1 MCSLKKTVFFDNV
14 LYMLKNWYKWD
25 KSSVVYSVFRIP
37 ALIALPS
44 VTALV
49 PKLLIDAIESEKS
62 SSYILL
68 IVALLSVL
76 LAMLSWIDPFLKEKI
91 NASATNMLTKYRLL
105 AFEKLLHMDYDN
117 IESYNG
123 RNLYERSQVFAGM
136 GSRGVSAKTLPQMVV
151 QLFANMLGI
160 FTYSVLL
167 LKLNPA
173 LVIIVLVTCI
183 FEYLLVRW
191 MERTK
196 IEHRNKESGVYM
208 HFWYISR
215 MAIDSKSGKDIRLYN
230 AERWL
235 ISIIAKI
242 SKQYA
247 DLMDI
252 LLHQTLQFSVL
263 ESLLLMF
270 RELVAYI
277 FLIVAVLSGKITIS
291 DFVFLFGIV
300 TGFSAWISGLLSQLL
315 MVNSLCE
322 ECQRF
327 RDFLNMPDHIIKSN
341 KFVDLDFDF
350 ENIDE
355 ISFCDVSFTYEG
367 SDTPALS
374 NLNFTIK
381 KGQKI
386 ALVGPNGS
394 GKTTI
399 IKLLCGLYDPD
410 EGEILINGKN
420 VNTFSKEARFKLFS
434 VVFQDYRFLP
444 MSISENITLCQEGE
458 EDNQKLVEVLKKA
471 NIFEKISQ
479 LPKGTHT
486 KMLKRVWKDAEEFSG
501 GQIQRLLLAKALYKD
516 APILILDE
524 PTAALDP
531 IAESNIYKDYD
542 RLMQGKISFFIS
554 HRLIST
560 QFCDRIFYIY
570 NGEIVE
576 EGSHDDLIKQK
587 GNYWGMF
594 QTQSYYYRQGENEI

>member
-1 MCSLKKTVFFDNV
+1 
-14 LYMLKNWYKWD
+14 MLKNWCDWD
-25 KSSVVYSVFRIP
+25 RNSVVYSVFRIP
-37 ALIALPS
+37 VLIALPS

-49 PKLLIDAIESEKS
+49 PKLLVDAIESKKTPS
-62 SSYILL
+62 DILL

-76 LAMLSWIDPFLKEKI
+76 LAVLSWIEPFLKEKI
-91 NASATNMLTKYRLL
+91 DAAATNILTKYRLL
-105 AFEKLLHMDYDN
+105 TFEKLLHMDYDN

-123 RNLYERSQVFAGM
+123 RNMYERSQIFTGM
-136 GSRGVSAKTLPQMVV
+136 GSRGVSARTLPQMVV
-151 QLFANMLGI
+151 QLFANILGI

-173 LVIIVLVTCI
+173 LVIIVLVTCV
-183 FEYLLVRW
+183 FEFLLVRW
-191 MERTK
+191 MEQTK
-196 IEHRNKESGVYM
+196 IEHRNKETGVYM
-208 HFWYISR
+208 HFWYICR
-215 MAIDSKSGKDIRLYN
+215 TAIDSKSGKDIRLYN
-230 AERWL
+230 AEKWF
-235 ISIIAKI
+235 IGIITKI

-247 DLMDI
+247 DLMDS

-277 FLIVAVLSGKITIS
+277 FLIIAVISNKITIS

-300 TGFSAWISGLLSQLL
+300 TGFSAWISGLLSQFLK
-315 MVNSLCE
+315 VNSLCE
-322 ECQRF
+322 ECQKF
-327 RDFLNMPDHIIKSN
+327 RDFLNMPDNVAKSN
-341 KFVDLDFDF
+341 KLADSDFDF
-350 ENIDE
+350 NIIDE
-355 ISFCDVSFTYEG
+355 ISFRNVSFTYEG
-367 SDTPALS
+367 SDTPVLK
-374 NLNFTIK
+374 NINFTIK

-420 VNTFSKEARFKLFS
+420 VNTFSREFRFNLFS

-444 MSISENITLCQEGE
+444 MSISENITLCQEGK
-458 EDNQKLVEVLKKA
+458 EDRQRLIDVLKKA

-501 GQIQRLLLAKALYKD
+501 GQVQRLLLARALYKD
-516 APILILDE
+516 APILVLDE

-542 RLMQGKISFFIS
+542 HLMQGKISFFIS

-560 QFCDRIFYIY
+560 QFCDQIFYIY

-576 EGSHDDLIKQK
+576 EGSHDELIDRK
-587 GNYWGMF
+587 GDYWGMF
-594 QTQSYYYRQGENEI
+594 QSQSYYYRQGEDEI

>member
-1 MCSLKKTVFFDNV
+1 
-14 LYMLKNWYKWD
+14 MLKNWCDWD
-25 KSSVVYSVFRIP
+25 RNSVIYSVFRIP

-49 PKLLIDAIESEKS
+49 PKLLVDAIESKKTPS
-62 SSYILL
+62 DILL

-76 LAMLSWIDPFLKEKI
+76 LAVLSWIEPFLKEKI
-91 NASATNMLTKYRLL
+91 DAAATNILTKYRLL
-105 AFEKLLHMDYDN
+105 TFEKLLHMDYDN

-123 RNLYERSQVFAGM
+123 RNMYERSQIFTGM
-136 GSRGVSAKTLPQMVV
+136 GSRGVSARTLPQMVV
-151 QLFANMLGI
+151 QLFANILGI

-173 LVIIVLVTCI
+173 LVTIVLVTCV
-183 FEYLLVRW
+183 FEFLLVRW

-196 IEHRNKESGVYM
+196 IEHRNKETGVYM
-208 HFWYISR
+208 HFWYIYR
-215 MAIDSKSGKDIRLYN
+215 TAIDSKSGKDIRLYN
-230 AERWL
+230 AEKWF
-235 ISIIAKI
+235 IGIITKI

-247 DLMDI
+247 ELMDS

-277 FLIVAVLSGKITIS
+277 FLIVAVISNKITIS

-300 TGFSAWISGLLSQLL
+300 TGFSAWISGLLSQFL

-322 ECQRF
+322 ECQKF
-327 RDFLNMPDHIIKSN
+327 RDFLNMPDNIAKSN
-341 KFVDLDFDF
+341 RLADSDFDF
-350 ENIDE
+350 NIIDE
-355 ISFCDVSFTYEG
+355 ISFRNVSFTYEG
-367 SDTPALS
+367 SDTPVLK
-374 NLNFTIK
+374 NINFTIK

-420 VNTFSKEARFKLFS
+420 VNTFSREFRFNLFS

-458 EDNQKLVEVLKKA
+458 EDRQRLIDVLKKA

-501 GQIQRLLLAKALYKD
+501 GQVQRLLLARALYKD
-516 APILILDE
+516 APILVLDE

-542 RLMQGKISFFIS
+542 HLMQGKISFFIS

-560 QFCDRIFYIY
+560 QFCDHIFYIY

-576 EGSHDDLIKQK
+576 EGSHDELIDRK
-587 GNYWGMF
+587 GDYWGMF
-594 QTQSYYYRQGENEI
+594 QSQSYYYRQGENEI

>member
-1 MCSLKKTVFFDNV
+1 MFFDNAS
-14 LYMLKNWYKWD
+14 YMLKNWYGWD
-25 KSSVVYSVFRIP
+25 KSSMIYSVLRIP

-49 PKLLIDAIESEKS
+49 PKLLIDAIESNES
-62 SSYILL
+62 PEHILL
-68 IVALLSVL
+68 IIALLSIL
-76 LAMLSWIDPFLKEKI
+76 LAMLSWIDPFLNEKI
-91 NASATNMLTKYRLL
+91 NASATNMLMKYRLL
-105 AFEKLLHMDYDN
+105 TFEKLLHMDYDN

-123 RNLYERSQVFAGM
+123 RTMYERSQVFTGM
-136 GSRGVSAKTLPQMVV
+136 GSRGVSVKALPQMVV
-151 QLFANMLGI
+151 QLFSNTLGI

-173 LVIIVLVTCI
+173 LITIVLVTCVV
-183 FEYLLVRW
+183 EYMLIRW
-191 MERTK
+191 MEHIK
-196 IEHRNKESGVYM
+196 IEHRNKETGVYM
-208 HFWYISR
+208 HFWYICR
-215 MAIDSKSGKDIRLYN
+215 TAIDPKSGKDIRIYN
-230 AERWL
+230 AEKWFIKI
-235 ISIIAKI
+235 ISKI

-247 DLMDI
+247 DLMAV

-277 FLIVAVLSGKITIS
+277 FLIIAVLSNKITIS

-300 TGFSAWISGLLSQLL
+300 TGFSTWISGLLSQFL
-315 MVNSLCE
+315 MVNSLGE
-322 ECQRF
+322 ECQKF
-327 RDFLNMPDHIIKSN
+327 RDFINMTDHIAEAN
-341 KFVDLDFDF
+341 KLTETTVDF
-350 ENIDE
+350 NSIAE
-355 ISFCDVSFTYEG
+355 ITFRNVSFTYKG
-367 SDTPALS
+367 SDVPVLK

-386 ALVGPNGS
+386 AIVGPNGS

-420 VNTFSKEARFKLFS
+420 VNTFSRESRFKLFS

-444 MSISENITLCQEGE
+444 MSISENITLCKEGK
-458 EDNQKLVEVLKKA
+458 EDSQRLTEVLKKA
-471 NIFEKISQ
+471 DIFEKVSR
-479 LPKGTHT
+479 LPKGVNS

-560 QFCDRIFYIY
+560 QFCDRILYIY
-570 NGEIVE
+570 KGEIVE
-576 EGSHDDLIKQK
+576 DGSHDELIEMK
-587 GNYWGMF
+587 GDYWGMF
-594 QTQSYYYRQGENEI
+594 QSQSYYYRQGEKEI